1 MEDQVF
7 NNDNLSFEVAAYPH
21 SEIETSSKNGNDES
35 VVYDDV
41 SEAPDV
47 IATTTRTK
55 RKKYTLACIASLALL
70 ALIIGLSAGLS
81 DRKNRSSAG
90 NRSSEASAANS
101 ALTLDECLAEA
112 KADELEE
119 SELVESS
126 FGIPTNMPVSLI
138 IEMEESKEEEESRDE
153 EETTA
158 ALTYSNDMSQ
168 LLGVRRDL
176 RGSSSSSSRNNIIEQ
191 RSPRSILKGKES
203 FSHSKSR
210 RLQCEDLIAGAASNK
225 SSNMKKKRKKKQK
238 RKSLVAKIEPLNQ
251 TISPVTTSSSF
262 GPISW
267 NSEVNSKIVE
277 TGCKSCYSL
286 PSGIATINYNE
297 DGSFLMAFDVAE
309 VPAISRTAAVIVNTK
324 SCDDIVFGEDTGIHT
339 CEPIEEEEVEK
350 QVVYL
355 ENVNGFS
362 NNASRIDNG
371 FLADG
376 NEGYAILIVDY
387 DFEACGVL
395 GYASDNEPSDKM
407 LLKATMGVYPNYMPG
422 LTVSGSVT
430 VAYRND
436 GTFKFSYDLEG
447 VEPACADG
455 SCGIHIHAGTSCDT
469 HAEVLGHGWNSD
481 VVQDLWTEEGG
492 AVYVADDKGNAKGFF
507 NLFNGFSFGKNL
519 GHAVVV
525 HASNG
530 TRIGCGV
537 LEAFV

>member
-7 NNDNLSFEVAAYPH
+7 YNDNLSFEVAAYPH

-112 KADELEE
+112 KADEL
-119 SELVESS
+119 VESS

-203 FSHSKSR
+203 FSRSKSR

-225 SSNMKKKRKKKQK
+225 SSNMKKKRKKKKKQK
-238 RKSLVAKIEPLNQ
+238 GKSLVAVVEPLNQ

-277 TGCKSCYSL
+277 TGCKSCYS
-286 PSGIATINYNE
+286 PPRGIATINYNE
-297 DGSFLMAFDVAE
+297 DGSFLFAVDYFLANHPGAV
-309 VPAISRTAAVIVNTK
+309 TAIVNAT
-324 SCDDIVFGEDTGIHT
+324 SCDEIDEYTIPHT
-339 CEPIEEEEVEK
+339 LEPITSDEEFDSQLVF
-350 QVVYL
+350 L
-355 ENVNGFS
+355 ESVDGFS

-371 FLADG
+371 FLAED
-376 NEGYAILIVDY
+376 NVGYAILIVDY

-455 SCGIHIHAGTSCDT
+455 SCGIHIHAGTSCANHTD
-469 HAEVLGHGWNSD
+469 VLGHGWNSE

-507 NLFNGFSFGKNL
+507 NLYNGFSFGKNL